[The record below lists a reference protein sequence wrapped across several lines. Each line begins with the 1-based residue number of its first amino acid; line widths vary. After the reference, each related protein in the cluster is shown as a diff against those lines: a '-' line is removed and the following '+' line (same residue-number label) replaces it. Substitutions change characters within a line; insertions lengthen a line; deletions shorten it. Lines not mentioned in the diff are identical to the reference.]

1 MSVTSL
7 LLLDETK
14 RRHVIAN
21 SLELVEMTKGKV
33 RMSSPLTSPTPC
45 GHPHSHPPRLVV
57 IPTHIPH
64 ALWSSPL
71 TSPTPCGHP
80 HSHPPRPVVIPTHIP
95 HALWSSPLTSPTPCG
110 HPHSHPPRPVVIQ
123 CHLPT
128 VFGHGWQE
136 LMLLYLLNL
145 SMMHH

>member
-45 GHPHSHPPRLVV
+45 GHPVP
-57 IPTHIPH
+57 
-64 ALWSSPL
+64 
-71 TSPTPCGHP
+71 
-80 HSHPPRPVVIPTHIP
+80 
-95 HALWSSPLTSPTPCG
+95 
-110 HPHSHPPRPVVIQ
+110 
-123 CHLPT
+123 PT